1 MPIPAPSPTVT
12 PLDEE
17 RLLPEDEVIV
27 SKTDLQGRIT
37 YANGTFRRISGYTR
51 AELLGTP
58 HNLIRHPDMPR
69 CVFQFLWDELRAERE
84 VFAFVKN
91 LAKDGAYYWV
101 LAHVTPSYDEHGKVV
116 GYHSNRRTPARSA
129 LKVIE
134 PIYATLCEV
143 ERGQVDLRSAVRVSM
158 QALVDTLRKAG
169 VSYGE
174 FVFSLIPEENEEGVH
189 AARNQ

>member
-1 MPIPAPSPTVT
+1 MPTPAPRPAVT
-12 PLDEE
+12 PRGEE

-27 SKTDLQGRIT
+27 SKTDLAGRIT
-37 YANGTFRRISGYTR
+37 YANTTFLRISGYTR
-51 AELLGTP
+51 AELLGKP

-91 LAKDGAYYWV
+91 LAKDGAAYWV
-101 LAHVTPSYDEHGKVV
+101 LAHVTPSYDARGKVV
-116 GYHSNRRTPARSA
+116 GYHSNRRAPARSA

-134 PIYATLCEV
+134 PIYASLCEL
-143 ERGQVDLRSAVRVSM
+143 ERAQPDLKSAIRCSM
-158 QALVDTLRKAG
+158 QALQDTLAKAG

-174 FVFSLIPEENEEGVH
+174 FVFSLIPEGEE
-189 AARNQ
+189 AAHGAAEH

>member
-1 MPIPAPSPTVT
+1 MPLPAPRPSVP
-12 PLDEE
+12 PSDQE

-37 YANGTFRRISGYTR
+37 YANATFRRISGYTR
-51 AELLGTP
+51 DELLGKP

-91 LAKDGAYYWV
+91 LAKDGASYWV
-101 LAHVTPSYDEHGKVV
+101 LAHVTPSYDASGKVV

-134 PIYATLCEV
+134 PIYASLCEI
-143 ERGQVDLRSAVRVSM
+143 ERAQPDLRSAVRASM
-158 QALVDTLRKAG
+158 QALVDTLQKAG
-169 VSYGE
+169 VGYGE
-174 FVFSLIPEENEEGVH
+174 FVFSLIPEDKESRH
-189 AARNQ
+189 AASKS